1 MRFASA
7 YLGLIGMLSLACHAM
22 PMNQQPNR
30 VEPTCTYTVKF
41 LEKPPP
47 NMKNPPSTEVDL
59 VKSVVATVSEEQK
72 NIMRSFLNQDT
83 FMHVSSIEFEN
94 EYPFSQSPKIIY
106 YSANVKFFGDNKY
119 LFEHGMYGWVGTGPD
134 CGGKFY
140 GSQCAQ
146 HVALHP
152 PSTECIKNGRP
163 L

>member
-7 YLGLIGMLSLACHAM
+7 YLALIGLLSLARAM
-22 PMNQQPNR
+22 PMNQPSTI
-30 VEPTCTYTVKF
+30 VESTCTYTVKF
-41 LEKPPP
+41 LDKPPP
-47 NMKNPPSTEVDL
+47 NMKKPPLTEVDL

-94 EYPFSQSPKIIY
+94 EYPFPQSPKIIY
-106 YSANVKFFGDNKY
+106 YSANVKFYRDNNH
-119 LFEHGMYGWVGTGPD
+119 LFEHEIYGWVGTSPD
-134 CGGKFY
+134 RGGKFY

-146 HVALHP
+146 HVTLHP

-163 L
+163 LN